1 LFNPFIIPIRSG
13 IGGTG
18 NLSKAGFETCRETEV
33 RKNSYFRIGTNSL
46 LIYKSIVL
54 LMELTQT
61 LKTFIEE
68 GQDWERKNTSVKGV
82 SIIRLPAT
90 KNRAASLAID
100 INPIGEHGLPMKKKG
115 VMIMN
120 AVELAAFRAAFTNEK
135 VDGLIKA
142 LEDVLPER
150 KAAAKSSKTDVVQ
163 I

>member
-1 LFNPFIIPIRSG
+1 
-13 IGGTG
+13 
-18 NLSKAGFETCRETEV
+18 
-33 RKNSYFRIGTNSL
+33 
-46 LIYKSIVL
+46 
-54 LMELTQT
+54 MELTET

-68 GQDWERKNTSVKGV
+68 GQDWERKQTSVKGV

-100 INPIGEHGLPMKKKG
+100 INPVGENGLPMKKKG
-115 VMIMN
+115 IMIMN
-120 AVELAAFRAAFTNEK
+120 AAELLAFRSAFSNEK

-150 KAAAKSSKTDVVQ
+150 KSAGKTAKTDVLQ

>member
-1 LFNPFIIPIRSG
+1 
-13 IGGTG
+13 
-18 NLSKAGFETCRETEV
+18 
-33 RKNSYFRIGTNSL
+33 
-46 LIYKSIVL
+46 
-54 LMELTQT
+54 MELSQT
-61 LKTFIEE
+61 LRTFIEE

-120 AVELAAFRAAFTNEK
+120 TAELAAFKAVFANEK
-135 VDGLIKA
+135 VDSLIKA
-142 LEDVLPER
+142 LEEVLPER
-150 KAAAKSSKTDVVQ
+150 KTAAKSSKNDVVQ